1 MTGEEFEAYIRA
13 DARLAGPVSAAAGK
27 LASAQYGT
35 VVDAT
40 VAAALVAAF
49 FPIAQFILVRI
60 GLPWLNELRRYSE
73 LHRRR
78 FHDWIDGEYSKHNR
92 NADAAEAAGDKL
104 LDDLQ
109 AVTDADARKAWQRL
123 ADLMAQDKKAAE

>member
-1 MTGEEFEAYIRA
+1 MTGEEFETYIRA

-27 LASAQYGT
+27 LAPAQYSL
-35 VVDAT
+35 VVE
-40 VAAALVAAF
+40 AALVAAF

-73 LHRRR
+73 LHRQR
-78 FHDWIDGEYSKHNR
+78 FHDWIDGEYRKHDLDP
-92 NADAAEAAGDKL
+92 DAAEAAGKKL

-109 AVTDADARKAWQRL
+109 AVTDADACQAWQRL
-123 ADLMAQDKKAAE
+123 ADLLRQGK

>member
-1 MTGEEFEAYIRA
+1 MNIYE
-13 DARLAGPVSAAAGK
+13 
-27 LASAQYGT
+27 QY
-35 VVDAT
+35 
-40 VAAALVAAF
+40 
-49 FPIAQFILVRI
+49 

-78 FHDWIDGEYSKHNR
+78 FHDWIDANYRKHDLDP
-92 NADAAEAAGDKL
+92 DAAEAAGEKL